1 MSGPPGKEGN
11 MGQPG
16 PMGAPGSRGSSGDIG
31 AAVIIF
37 VTDERM
43 SIMWPDQTVLS
54 KYQLIVI
61 NLTGCVVGVV
71 ITLA

>member
-1 MSGPPGKEGN
+1 MDVEFPSTRPVLQCTRFNVQGPPGVSGPPGKEGN

-37 VTDERM
+37 VTDEKM
-43 SIMWPDQTVLS
+43 SVM
-54 KYQLIVI
+54 
-61 NLTGCVVGVV
+61 
-71 ITLA
+71 